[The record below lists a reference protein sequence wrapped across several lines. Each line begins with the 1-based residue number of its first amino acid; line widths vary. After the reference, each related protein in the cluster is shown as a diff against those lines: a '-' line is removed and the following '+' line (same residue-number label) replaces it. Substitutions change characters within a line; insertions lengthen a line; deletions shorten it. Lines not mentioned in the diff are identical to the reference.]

1 MKLTDKQKKQLR
13 KEVEQEKRPRILNFE
28 TEINKKKNQ
37 NLTYFLTAT
46 KIQTQSLS

>member
-13 KEVEQEKRPRILNFE
+13 KEVEQEKRPCILNFE

-37 NLTYFLTAT
+37 DKTLR
-46 KIQTQSLS
+46 KSCKW

>member
-37 NLTYFLTAT
+37 NKTI
-46 KIQTQSLS
+46 KEIRKEENI